1 MDKIF
6 IIFEREYLSRV
17 KKKSF
22 ILSTLLTPLIF
33 PFFIAIA
40 VFLLGSDD
48 EDKRIISLLDGKNL
62 IGDTLKIGNN
72 STIGAG
78 SVITENVNDGDLA
91 IGRKR
96 QVNKKDRSITKKK
109 N

>member
-72 STIGAG
+72 IISRPF
-78 SVITENVNDGDLA
+78 V
-91 IGRKR
+91 
-96 QVNKKDRSITKKK
+96 K
-109 N
+109 NEKMYLIKNNSFIRLN

>member
-33 PFFIAIA
+33 PIFIAIA

-62 IGDTLKIGNN
+62 IEDTLNIGNN
-72 STIGAG
+72 II
-78 SVITENVNDGDLA
+78 VPTEASLEDLQSKVTNGDIYLSL
-91 IGRKR
+91 IH
-96 QVNKKDRSITKKK
+96 I
-109 N
+109 

>member
-33 PFFIAIA
+33 PFFIASA

-48 EDKRIISLLDGKNL
+48 EEKRIISLLDGKNL
-62 IGDTLKIGNN
+62 IGDPLKIGNN
-72 STIGAG
+72 IM
-78 SVITENVNDGDLA
+78 IKIRFKIL
-91 IGRKR
+91 KH
-96 QVNKKDRSITKKK
+96 
-109 N
+109 